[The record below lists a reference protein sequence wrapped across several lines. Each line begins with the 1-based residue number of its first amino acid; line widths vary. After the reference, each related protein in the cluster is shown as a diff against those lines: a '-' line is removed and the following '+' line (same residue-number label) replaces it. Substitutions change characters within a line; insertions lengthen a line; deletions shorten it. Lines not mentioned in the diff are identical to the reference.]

1 MGGFPG
7 AVSAREMIAGVM
19 GIGGNSLSYM
29 STRADCGGGG
39 WEFPPKHFR
48 IRVPWSHF
56 NTGDDGGHL
65 GHLSTR
71 EQYCG
76 GGGWEF
82 FGYWWEFF
90 KLYEH

>member
-1 MGGFPG
+1 MGTPSKAFLNL
-7 AVSAREMIAGVM
+7 S
-19 GIGGNSLSYM
+19 SLEEFEYW
-29 STRADCGGGG
+29 RG
-39 WEFPPKHFR
+39 W
-48 IRVPWSHF
+48 
-56 NTGDDGGHL
+56 GDL

>member
-1 MGGFPG
+1 MTVDVKMGGFPG

-48 IRVPWSHF
+48 I
-56 NTGDDGGHL
+56 
-65 GHLSTR
+65 
-71 EQYCG
+71 
-76 GGGWEF
+76 
-82 FGYWWEFF
+82 
-90 KLYEH
+90 